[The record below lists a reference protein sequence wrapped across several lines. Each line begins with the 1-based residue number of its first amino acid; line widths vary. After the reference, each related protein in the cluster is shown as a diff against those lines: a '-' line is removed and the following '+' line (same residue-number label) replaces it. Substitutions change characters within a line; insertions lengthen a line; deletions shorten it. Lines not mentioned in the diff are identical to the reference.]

1 MEPGFGL
8 ENSSEIINLE
18 CDEIL
23 SLDNSLRF
31 VAMCSKEGK
40 MLNVKYRED
49 ISPLLSEKELLYSI
63 IKSVERNNVRKE
75 SEEKLGRAIYS
86 ITAYTNVKRATIPIN
101 GGGLIFVS
109 FEGNGDEYTILKKI
123 IFYINQSNNNQIY
136 L

>member
-8 ENSSEIINLE
+8 KNSSEIINLE

-63 IKSVERNNVRKE
+63 IKSVERNNVRKK
-75 SEEKLGRAIYS
+75 SEEKLGQPIYS